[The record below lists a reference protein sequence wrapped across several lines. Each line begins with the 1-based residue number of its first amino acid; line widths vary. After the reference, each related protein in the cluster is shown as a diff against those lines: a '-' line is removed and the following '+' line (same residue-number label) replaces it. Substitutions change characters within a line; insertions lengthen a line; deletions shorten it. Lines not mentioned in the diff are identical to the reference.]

1 MLPTLAL
8 DDAGSRAL
16 VRAVLRRPDIAPLAE
31 GIEIVFDADCPGGFA
46 VTPSGAVRL
55 DPVVLTDEATTAY
68 RLRHALE
75 LVLLRRLWPGEPVL
89 AEAAAARVAD
99 RFQRMADGGGRSL
112 LRSFDSPA
120 LADRLA
126 LLKPTEELLTDGG
139 DVRLRVDPATGLNRY
154 GCSPRPRPWAITFA
168 SSTASSI
175 SERGYAAAEALRR
188 RLLAGANAEGETQT
202 IKQRIGWHYGARDA
216 EVILTPSG
224 TDATLVAMAL
234 AATEQPMLSVLMAPE
249 ETGSGV
255 PLAAQGRHF
264 DEVTALGRPVSK
276 GAVVRGFAETRLA
289 AIALRNAAG
298 LVRPASDVDRDVA
311 HIVRLSIA
319 AGQRPV
325 LHVIDQSKTG
335 LCSPSEDLLRAMVA
349 GHSDAL
355 AVVIDACQARCS
367 GATIRRYLAL
377 DAIVLV
383 TGSKFFTGPPFAG
396 AVLLPKKFA
405 TRLAQ
410 RTTLPAGLADY
421 ATRLDWPNVAAAEGL
436 ESRPN
441 FGLLLR
447 WSAALAEMDAF
458 ASVPEPEAVAV
469 LQRFAA
475 AVRGV
480 LADNPDFALIDVP
493 GLPQR
498 PGWEGLQTIFP
509 FRVLDPQRCA
519 PMSLDRLTQVY
530 RWLNMDLSDLVPE
543 NRGLAQRCCHIGQ
556 PVPLGRAGV
565 LRLAA
570 GARLVSGEPSH
581 SRLSREARIARE
593 IADAEAVLEKIS
605 LILRHLDYLD
615 AWDEA
620 PDFARSAAIA

>member
-1 MLPTLAL
+1 MLAGLVL
-8 DDAGSRAL
+8 DNAAARAH
-16 VRAVLRRPDIAPLAE
+16 VRAVLRRPDIAPLANR
-31 GIEIVFDADCPGGFA
+31 IDIVFDADCRDGFA
-46 VTPSGAVRL
+46 ITPDGAVCL
-55 DPVVLTDEATTAY
+55 NPAALTDEATTAS

-75 LVLLRRLWPGEPVL
+75 LVLLRRLWPNEPVL

-99 RFQRMADGGGRSL
+99 RFRRMAGGREQSRPL
-112 LRSFDSPA
+112 SFDSPA

-175 SERGYAAAEALRR
+175 SERGYAAAEELRR
-188 RLLAGANAEGETQT
+188 RLLAGANAEHETLT
-202 IKQRIGWHYGARDA
+202 IKQRIRAHYGVSDA

-234 AATEQPMLSVLMAPE
+234 VATEQPMLSVLMAPD

-264 DEVTALGRPVSK
+264 DEVTALGRAASK
-276 GAVVRGFAETRLA
+276 GVVAAGFAEARLV
-289 AIALRNAAG
+289 AIALRDAAG
-298 LVRPASDVDRDVA
+298 LARHALDVDRDVA
-311 HIVRLSIA
+311 RAVEFSIA

-335 LCSPSEDLLRAMVA
+335 LCAPSEHLLRALA
-349 GHSDAL
+349 SRHGDTL
-355 AVVIDACQARCS
+355 AVIVDACQARCS

-377 DAIVLV
+377 DAIVLI

-396 AVLLPKKFA
+396 AVLLPPKFA
-405 TRLAQ
+405 TRLAE
-410 RTTLPAGLADY
+410 RMTLPPGLGDY
-421 ATRLDWPNVAAAEGL
+421 ATRLDWPNVAAAAGL
-436 ESRPN
+436 DSCPN

-458 ASVPEPEAVAV
+458 ASVPEAEAVTI
-469 LQRFAA
+469 LQKFAA
-475 AVRGV
+475 AVRGG
-480 LADNPDFALIDVP
+480 LADSPDFEPIDVP
-493 GLPQR
+493 ELPQR

-509 FRVLDPQRCA
+509 FRVLDPQRRT
-519 PMSLDRLTQVY
+519 PMALDRLTQVY

-556 PVPLGRAGV
+556 PVPLGAAGV

-593 IADAEAVLEKIS
+593 IADAEAVLDKIS

-620 PDFARSAAIA
+620 PDLARSAAIA